1 MTKKVIRVISG
12 APPSDPETKDQFY
25 KWLDEEHVANL
36 FKFKG
41 MRRATNYRIIKE
53 IDTKFTP
60 EFPGPELFTVMEF
73 DSQKDY
79 EEFEKSPEMADCI
92 QKALAKWGPDIGYKK
107 IWWYMY
113 EPSVD
118 YEG

>member
-53 IDTKFTP
+53 K
-60 EFPGPELFTVMEF
+60 G
-73 DSQKDY
+73 K
-79 EEFEKSPEMADCI
+79 
-92 QKALAKWGPDIGYKK
+92 
-107 IWWYMY
+107 
-113 EPSVD
+113 
-118 YEG
+118 